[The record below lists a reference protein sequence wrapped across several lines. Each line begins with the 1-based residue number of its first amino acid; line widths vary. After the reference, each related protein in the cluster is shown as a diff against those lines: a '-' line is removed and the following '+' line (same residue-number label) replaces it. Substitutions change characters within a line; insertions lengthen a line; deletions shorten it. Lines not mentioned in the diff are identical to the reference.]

1 MILPID
7 DKCRVRGT
15 EMCWQLERL
24 KTYKTGKKAGT
35 VEWTPYKYFGTLESA
50 LSEALQREIRTH
62 PAATIPEAIEAV
74 KTALAKYTA
83 IFDQSVK

>member
-1 MILPID
+1 LTTN
-7 DKCRVRGT
+7 VA
-15 EMCWQLERL
+15 LEAPRCAGNWNAS
-24 KTYKTGKKAGT
+24 KYKTGKKAGT

-62 PAATIPEAIEAV
+62 PASTIPEAIEAV

>member
-1 MILPID
+1 MIIPID
-7 DKCRVRGT
+7 DKYRVKGT

-35 VEWTPYKYFGTLESA
+35 AEWAAHKYFTTLESA